1 MSEIQTW
8 STTASNNNSTAPNG
22 WPEGMAAS
30 SLNNCGR
37 EMMAA
42 IAKWYKDENGTLV
55 TGGSSNAYTLTP
67 NRTISAYEGGLKFT
81 FEANHTSSSTTPTLN
96 VSSLGAKTITD
107 QEGNAL
113 TIGDIVSGGI
123 YTVTYDSGE
132 GKFKLISSFVTASGI
147 VPFAYCRFSLG
158 GTLESGSVNVSS
170 VSRPGNGE
178 YVVTLTSGVT
188 NNARCLTLISAGEL
202 GVPYELGYDWSSS
215 TSCRIYTAYN
225 GTATGASCSFLVYD
239 TN

>member
-8 STTASNNNSTAPNG
+8 STTAANNNSTAPNG

-55 TGGSSNAYTLTP
+55 SGGSSNAYTLIP
-67 NRTISAYEGGLKFT
+67 NRTITAYEGGLKFT
-81 FEANHTSSSTTPTLN
+81 FEANHTSTSTTPTLN

-147 VPFAYCRFSLG
+147 VPFAYCRVSST
-158 GTLESGSVNVSS
+158 GTLQTGSLNIASTTQTTT
-170 VSRPGNGE
+170 GT
-178 YVVTLTSGVT
+178 YTVTLSSGVA
-188 NNARCLTLISAGEL
+188 NIAKCLTFASPMETG
-202 GVPYELGYDWSSS
+202 GYELNINWSSS
-215 TSCRIYTAYN
+215 TSCTITTSINN
-225 GTATGASCSFLVYD
+225 GSLWNSDFSFLVYD